1 MLKRFIMQNLPSDQ
15 RHMLLDTVVNNVFQD
30 LQSVG
35 RGMELKD
42 IFDGFK
48 ALNNTQD
55 LVMFSNG
62 TVAAT
67 KKGLRSY
74 A

>member
-15 RHMLLDTVVNNVFQD
+15 RHMHLDTVVNNVFQD

-67 KKGLRSY
+67 TKGLRSY

>member
-1 MLKRFIMQNLPSDQ
+1 M
-15 RHMLLDTVVNNVFQD
+15 HLDTIVNNVFQD

-42 IFDGFK
+42 IFNGFK
-48 ALNNTQD
+48 ELNKTQD